1 MRRNFLNLK
10 DLLPGERFA
19 ARPPSTL
26 AEETHLALFRLSHR
40 IARFSLA
47 PLELA
52 SFEAHIGDRLRTT
65 PLSS

>member
-1 MRRNFLNLK
+1 MTMNLLNLN
-10 DLLPGERFA
+10 DLSPAERCPHRFG
-19 ARPPSTL
+19 STL
-26 AEETHLALFRLSHR
+26 GEETHLALLRLSHR